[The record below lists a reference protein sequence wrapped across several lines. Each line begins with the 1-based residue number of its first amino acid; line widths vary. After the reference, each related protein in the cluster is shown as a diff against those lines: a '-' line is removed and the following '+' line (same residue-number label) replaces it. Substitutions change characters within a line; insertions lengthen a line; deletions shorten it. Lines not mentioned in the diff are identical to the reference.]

1 MENYHELV
9 SSTRVMLDGSNY
21 GLWKSQ
27 MRSIIRGIDAMVWKC
42 VTTGW
47 SEPTVK
53 DENGVESN
61 KEEEHWTETELKM
74 AKFNSRALSA
84 I

>member
-1 MENYHELV
+1 MA
-9 SSTRVMLDGSNY
+9 
-21 GLWKSQ
+21 WKS
-27 MRSIIRGIDAMVWKC
+27 

-47 SEPTVK
+47 SEPKAK

-61 KEEEHWTETELKM
+61 KEEEHWTKTKFKM

-84 I
+84 IHASVTKEAF

>member
-1 MENYHELV
+1 M
-9 SSTRVMLDGSNY
+9 
-21 GLWKSQ
+21 
-27 MRSIIRGIDAMVWKC
+27 AWKC